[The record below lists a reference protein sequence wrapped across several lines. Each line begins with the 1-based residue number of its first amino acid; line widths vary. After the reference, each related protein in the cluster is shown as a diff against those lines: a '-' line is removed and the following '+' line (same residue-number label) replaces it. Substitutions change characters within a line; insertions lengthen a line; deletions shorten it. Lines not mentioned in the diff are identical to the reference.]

1 MSGFIWHCSLG
12 DVLYLV
18 HVLNIQLFREKLSEK
33 MCTRQ
38 SRKVMWDMFNTL
50 FLTLQLSNLLLLL
63 SFSTRRHMSIASRAL
78 LSNFLEKQCTQN
90 HPQYLSGLSR
100 ALYPTTFLEIAVYKS
115 YMWTAE
121 RRIKWRMIIVVTYA
135 TFAVAKRAPEKNSGL
150 YRIRTLNPRALHR
163 YRGQGFESRTNL
175 NFFSGFLFA
184 TAKVAY
190 ITAMIIL
197 HLRIIQ

>member
-18 HVLNIQLFREKLSEK
+18 HVLNIQLFQEKLSEK

-38 SRKVMWDMFNTL
+38 SWKVMWDMFNTL

-63 SFSTRRHMSIASRAL
+63 SFSTRRHMSMASRAL

-100 ALYPTTFLEIAVYKS
+100 ALYLTTFLEIAVYKS

-121 RRIKWRMIIVVTYA
+121 RRIKWRMI
-135 TFAVAKRAPEKNSGL
+135 KRTPEKNSGL
-150 YRIRTLNPRALHR
+150 YRIPTLNPRALYR
-163 YRGQGFESRTNL
+163 YRGQGFESRTSL